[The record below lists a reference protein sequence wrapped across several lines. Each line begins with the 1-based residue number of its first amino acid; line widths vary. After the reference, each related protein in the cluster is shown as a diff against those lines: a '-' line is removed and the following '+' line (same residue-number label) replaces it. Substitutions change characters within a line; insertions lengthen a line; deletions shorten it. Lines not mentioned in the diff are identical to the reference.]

1 MLIDYKQDPRD
12 LIYMTFN
19 NDAITDTGN
28 LGFKW
33 EALGSPV
40 LSEDRKEGTHSAYF
54 NGSNYLKSILPSADF
69 LDHDFTFDC
78 WIKGTSMGSGACY
91 RTFGIGDNAGSAS
104 FLSIGYSLNCG
115 ERLHNKWNV
124 TTNKAINACIG
135 TDTGEYLDLSA
146 DMPSGIAV
154 GDWFHY
160 AIVRSNNRLL
170 FYINANLLIS
180 HPFDYTISKKLSSK
194 IITINART
202 VTNPFEISVNNIDML
217 RFCNFARE
225 FHFFK
230 RKYLSMY

>member
-19 NDAITDTGN
+19 NDTVTDTGN
-28 LGFKW
+28 LGLKW
-33 EALGSPV
+33 EAVGSPV

-54 NGSNYLKSILPSADF
+54 NGNNYLKATLPSADF

-78 WIKGTSMGSGACY
+78 WIKGTSMSPDICY
-91 RTFGIGDNAGSAS
+91 RTFGIGDAAGTAS

-115 ERLHNKWNV
+115 SYIHKVWN
-124 TTNKAINACIG
+124 TTTDKGINACIR
-135 TDTGEYLDLSA
+135 TDTGEYLDLAA

-170 FYINANLLIS
+170 FYINAKLLIS
-180 HPFDYTISKKLSSK
+180 HPFNYTISKNLSSK
-194 IITINART
+194 VITINART
-202 VTNPFEISVNNIDML
+202 VTNPIEIGVNNIDML